1 MSAQATVKPTAADA
15 PLRVALLGNP
25 NCGKTALFNLLTGA
39 RQKVANYAGVT
50 VERKEG
56 LLQTAAGRRVRVLD
70 LPGAYSLH
78 AHSADE
84 AITRDIVRG
93 RRAGEPVPD
102 LLVCVTDATHLRLNL
117 RLVLEARALGLPM
130 VLVLN
135 MMDVAERQGIA
146 IDREAL
152 SRELGMP
159 VLATVG
165 VRGNGAQELVQ
176 WLDGANLQQL
186 QRPVVAPDAA
196 ARLDASD
203 LGACRTWSVDS
214 ENWPQRGQFLPDL
227 QPNSPAMGQ
236 KDGKKWTA
244 AVNLEPTISKSDRL
258 LEAQNDVIRT
268 HQEVRRILDRAVRVP
283 VVSLR
288 TDDRIDAVVLH
299 PAWGLLILAATLFLM
314 FQAVFSWAELP
325 KSWIEDGVG
334 WLAALVNAQMAN
346 GPLRSLL
353 TDGVLAGAGGVL
365 VFLPQILFLFLF
377 ILALEDSGYLP
388 RAAFLLDRVMGTVGL
403 SGRSFIPLLSS
414 FACTVP
420 GVMATRSITHWR
432 DRLVTIMIAPLMTCS
447 ARLPVYALLIA
458 AFIPERTVAG
468 VFNLQGV
475 VLFALY
481 VAGIAS
487 AMAVAAVAKL
497 ARSDT
502 RATPLMMELPAYRWP
517 SVRGLAYGLYE
528 RAVIFIK
535 RVGGIILA
543 VTVLLWF
550 LSTYPGAP
558 EGATQPAI
566 TYSLAG
572 QLGRLL
578 EVIVAPIGFNWQIA
592 IALVPGMAARE
603 VAVSALGTVYALSAT
618 GEDAASQLGSMIAGS
633 WSLATALSLMA
644 WYVFAP
650 QCISTIAAV
659 RRETNGWR
667 YPLLMVGYLFAMAY
681 AASFVTYRV
690 ALALGGG

>member
-1 MSAQATVKPTAADA
+1 MTAADGI
-15 PLRVALLGNP
+15 LRIALLGNP

-56 LLQTAAGRRVRVLD
+56 FLHTAAGRRVRVLD

-78 AHSADE
+78 AHGLDE
-84 AITRDIVRG
+84 AITRDIVHG

-146 IDREAL
+146 IDRAAL
-152 SRELGMP
+152 ARELGMP

-165 VRGNGAQELVQ
+165 VRGDGARELLQ
-176 WLDGANLQQL
+176 WLDE
-186 QRPVVAPDAA
+186 AA
-196 ARLDASD
+196 APQAPARPASAPSASAADMDAE
-203 LGACRTWSVDS
+203 R
-214 ENWPQRGQFLPDL
+214 
-227 QPNSPAMGQ
+227 
-236 KDGKKWTA
+236 
-244 AVNLEPTISKSDRL
+244 
-258 LEAQNDVIRT
+258 AQEDVLRT
-268 HQEVRRILDRAVRVP
+268 HQEVRRIMDLAVRVP
-283 VVSLR
+283 AVSLR
-288 TDDRIDAVVLH
+288 ADDRIDAVVLH
-299 PAWGLLILAATLFLM
+299 PVWGLAVLAATLFLM

-325 KSWIEDGVG
+325 KSWIEDGVA
-334 WLAALVNAQMAN
+334 WLAALVNTHMAD

-414 FACTVP
+414 FACAVP
-420 GVMATRSITHWR
+420 GVMATRSITDWR

-458 AFIPERTVAG
+458 AFIPQQQVAG

-475 VLFALY
+475 VLFGLY
-481 VAGIAS
+481 VMGIVS

-497 ARSDT
+497 ARRDT

-517 SVRGLAYGLYE
+517 SLRGLAFGLYE
-528 RAVIFIK
+528 RAMIFIK
-535 RVGGIILA
+535 RVGGIILSI
-543 VTVLLWF
+543 TVLLWF
-550 LSTYPGAP
+550 LSTYPAAP
-558 EGATQPAI
+558 DGATQPAI
-566 TYSLAG
+566 TYSFAG
-572 QLGRLL
+572 QLGRWL

-618 GEDAASQLGSMIAGS
+618 GDEAATQLGPLIAAS
-633 WSLATALSLMA
+633 WSLATALSLLV

-667 YPLLMVGYLFAMAY
+667 YPAVMTVYLFAMAY